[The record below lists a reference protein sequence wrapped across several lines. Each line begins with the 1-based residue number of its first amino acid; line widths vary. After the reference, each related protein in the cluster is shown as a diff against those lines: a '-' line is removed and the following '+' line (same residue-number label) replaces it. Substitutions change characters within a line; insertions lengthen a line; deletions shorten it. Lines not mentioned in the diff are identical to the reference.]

1 MCPSD
6 LIVHLSRLPEFTSV
20 LLYSKFY
27 VDVVCLNLS
36 IAPYGTILRNFH
48 ITILLN
54 ADSSHSRGSYRIRD
68 T

>member
-6 LIVHLSRLPEFTSV
+6 LPVHLSRLPEFTSV
-20 LLYSKFY
+20 LLYSKCC

-36 IAPYGTILRNFH
+36 LARYDTILRNFD

-54 ADSSHSRGSYRIRD
+54 ANLSQYRGSYRIRD